1 MIARISRRN
10 FCVEIPVIARDIQ
23 LRSMRSATSV
33 AACWRAMRAAGGWS
47 FAADPD
53 RPAAFAPAIWC
64 PRACAHVAVARP
76 GPRGFA
82 ALRLADFVDKLE
94 VAAELIGWRAWH
106 LVLVAGGRRYRLAI
120 FRCEAN
126 ERLAFVNPT
135 DAHLAM
141 RAAGMME
148 LHRHILGLKGQEPNL
163 ASSLG
168 TSERWRLVQWLRL
181 LDAAAQGA
189 SSREIAAALL
199 LEDVARYS
207 AAEWD
212 ASSERKR
219 IARWRR
225 AAIAMRDENFRTLL
239 AAP

>member
-1 MIARISRRN
+1 MIVRISRRN
-10 FCVEIPVIARDIQ
+10 FSVEILTTARAIQ
-23 LRSMRSATSV
+23 SRSQPAATSV
-33 AACWRAMRAAGGWS
+33 AASWHAMRAVGGWF
-47 FAADPD
+47 FAVDPE
-53 RPAAFAPAIWC
+53 RPAALAPAIWC
-64 PRACAHVAVARP
+64 PRACAHVTVARP

-82 ALRLADFVDKLE
+82 ALRLADFADKLE
-94 VAAELIGWRAWH
+94 VAAELIGWHAWH

-126 ERLAFVNPT
+126 ERLAFVNPA

-148 LHRHILGLKGQEPNL
+148 LHRHILGLKGQEPTL

-199 LEDVARYS
+199 LEDVAGYS

-225 AAIAMRDENFRTLL
+225 AAIAMRDDNYRRLL